1 MIELS
6 KDPRSSF
13 SHVITVVEADLDEL
27 GHVNN
32 AVYLKFMEDTARA
45 HSLHIGMGLP
55 VMQSHGVV
63 PVARKHII
71 TYHRPALLNDQ
82 LEISTYTNNKGVRA
96 YRRYEIRFLDGR
108 LSVEADTEWV
118 WVDPIRMRPK
128 NPPNSV
134 LEAFGL
140 LS

>member
-13 SHVITVVEADLDEL
+13 SHVITVIEADLDEL

-63 PVARKHII
+63 PVARKHVI

-96 YRRYEIRFLDGR
+96 YRRYEIRLK
-108 LSVEADTEWV
+108 
-118 WVDPIRMRPK
+118 PI
-128 NPPNSV
+128 PNG
-134 LEAFGL
+134 FGL
-140 LS
+140 IQCGCVQKFHQILCSRHLGCCHKILYSS